1 MTTDSANQINNE
13 AFKKLG
19 NPEKII
25 DDLKKLSD
33 IDHEELFDKHLDKLY
48 SYNKDSF
55 QSLNQDILYD
65 MVEILTY
72 TFYANYVNINNSLF
86 QNSSHSDKLRSENAP
101 HFSVGIYTKTGWIIK
116 LMIEYFQNPKLR
128 LVDLR
133 LINLFTTGSLTT
145 DLVSKN
151 FMWLLAFITYY
162 NYYIDS
168 GLVTKNIRSDFKNKY
183 HRYYKRRLPSLNS
196 RIEIVIKGGTRQI
209 DIEKELPIYALG
221 ALLHD
226 IGKIPHINCHDG
238 NMQTTEDKLKLHTLS
253 GFKLLA
259 QTKQYTF
266 PILAMT
272 AFHHEYYDGKKSY
285 NLTNSLIEKLFQ
297 RKRTDASILNFISYD
312 VKDFIDG
319 SAFAFFPPKFIEII
333 DTYTELISKEK
344 LSTAEALIIMKREYI
359 AYSLQLDPIL
369 FEIFLEFM
377 CKCELLNNNEK
388 AQVDE
393 IIY

>member
-1 MTTDSANQINNE
+1 MTTDSANQIDNE
-13 AFKKLG
+13 VFKKLG
-19 NPEKII
+19 NPAKII

-33 IDHEELFDKHLDKLY
+33 IDHEELFDKHIDKLY
-48 SYNKDSF
+48 SYSKDSF
-55 QSLNQDILYD
+55 QSMNQSILYD

-72 TFYANYVNINNSLF
+72 TFYANYVNIDHTFSQNNL
-86 QNSSHSDKLRSENAP
+86 HSDKLHLESSPN
-101 HFSVGIYTKTGWIIK
+101 FSVGIYTKTGWVIK

-128 LVDLR
+128 LADLHI
-133 LINLFTTGSLTT
+133 INSFTTGSITT
-145 DLVSKN
+145 DLVSKS
-151 FMWLLAFITYY
+151 FIWLLAFVVYY

-209 DIEKELPIYALG
+209 DLEKELPVYALG

-226 IGKIPHINCHDG
+226 IGKIPHISCHDG
-238 NMQTTEDKLKLHTLS
+238 DMQTTEDKLKLHTLA

-259 QTKQYTF
+259 HTKQYAF
-266 PILAMT
+266 PVLAMT

-285 NLTNSLIEKLFQ
+285 NLTNSLIEKLFN
-297 RKRTDASILNFISYD
+297 RKRTDASILNFVSYD

-319 SAFAFFPPKFIEII
+319 SAFAFFPPKLMEII
-333 DTYTELISKEK
+333 DTYTELTAKER
-344 LSTAEALIIMKREYI
+344 LSTAEALIIMKHEYI

-388 AQVDE
+388 AKVDE